1 VTRAGVSLLLLLA
14 ANGVILDAARPRM
27 APAATG
33 IPGPELGTPDSTG
46 VLTPPRPTVVV
57 ELIVR
62 PGQFREWF
70 LQQVRQEAEAIWQ
83 KNDVTIA
90 WHGGP
95 PNACAPLLRV
105 WLARTQRRSVL
116 GDSAMG
122 SILFDHGVPLPV
134 IHLSVENVEALIRAV
149 PLLAAAPPI
158 HDAQLAR
165 ALGRT
170 LAHEIGHYVLSRQ
183 THERRGLMRA
193 TWPIQEA
200 VAADRRN
207 FDLMPDQRAFAVE
220 RLAAERA
227 ACGDA
232 ENVDDG
238 VIDRPGRLRA
248 D

>member
-1 VTRAGVSLLLLLA
+1 MTRAGASLFLLLA
-14 ANGVILDAARPRM
+14 VYGVTLDAARPRTVPAETSVS
-27 APAATG
+27 APG
-33 IPGPELGTPDSTG
+33 SDTPNSPG
-46 VLTPPRPTVVV
+46 VLASGNPTVPV
-57 ELIVR
+57 ELIVGH
-62 PGQFREWF
+62 GQFREGF
-70 LQQVRQEAEAIWQ
+70 LTQVRQEAEAIWR
-83 KNDVTIA
+83 KSGVTIV
-90 WHGGP
+90 WRGGP
-95 PNACAPLLRV
+95 PNACDSPLRV
-105 WLARTQRRSVL
+105 WLARTQKPSVVP
-116 GDSAMG
+116 DVAMG

-220 RLAAERA
+220 RLAAERV

-232 ENVDDG
+232 ENVDGG
-238 VIDRPGRLRA
+238 VIDRPGQLRA